1 MTEYTRRNKSKIK
14 IISSSTRWS
23 RRWHRILSITI
34 AAVLLISSLTGLLL
48 SWKKNV
54 DLLQPISRSGVDM
67 DMSNWKPV
75 TEIAGIAKHALDSL
89 DIDGK
94 QIDRMDYRPDKG
106 IVKVL
111 FVKGY
116 WEVQVDCTTGEILS
130 VQRRYS
136 DMIEKIHD
144 GSIISDGFKLGAM
157 NIFGFGLLFLIT
169 TGFLL
174 WYGPRRIRKI
184 KSI

>member
-1 MTEYTRRNKSKIK
+1 
-14 IISSSTRWS
+14 
-23 RRWHRILSITI
+23 
-34 AAVLLISSLTGLLL
+34 
-48 SWKKNV
+48 
-54 DLLQPISRSGVDM
+54 M

-94 QIDRMDYRPDKG
+94 QIDRMDYRPDKV
-106 IVKVL
+106 IIVL

-136 DMIEKIHD
+136 DIIEKIHD